1 MKIYRLIVIIAAI
14 VVVAWLIGLFLRLA
28 AWILNGLVGVAAII
42 LIAALI
48 YRWFNSVNTARATKK
63 GPLKIEREPSKEK

>member
-1 MKIYRLIVIIAAI
+1 MKLYRLIVIIAAI
-14 VVVAWLIGLFLRLA
+14 VVVAWLIGLFLRIA

-42 LIAALI
+42 LIVALI
-48 YRWFNSVNTARATKK
+48 YRWFNNINAAQTTKK